1 MFKTIWVLSVALL
14 FTQSEL
20 VAAPTNSFKS
30 DTSDLLLKV
39 DSLKPSLAVT
49 IPADPKEGFKDL
61 FVASSSSVTGTMEL
75 NPMAITFVEDYME
88 RFQKSMDELKDW
100 GRPYFDMM
108 DGILESHN
116 LPKELKYLAV
126 IESNLKSGARS
137 WAGAVGPW
145 QFMPTTARNMGLKV
159 GRKIDERR
167 DLAKSTHA
175 ASKYLNNLFNLY
187 GDWLL
192 VIAAYNS
199 GPGTVN
205 SAIRRSG
212 SRDFWTLQN
221 YLPLESRNHVKKFIA
236 THYMLEGT
244 GGITT
249 LTKSEALEYT
259 TRSETLLSTTAKTEN
274 ISGRYNS
281 GVLVRHIAMEL
292 AEFNRINPQFDKQIS
307 LNGKYELH
315 LPADKMAI
323 FLNRKFDIL
332 AESVYLLLNTETAS
346 SGTGK

>member
-1 MFKTIWVLSVALL
+1 MFKTIWVLSL
-14 FTQSEL
+14 TL
-20 VAAPTNSFKS
+20 VFNQTRINASPTIFLNA

-39 DSLKPSLAVT
+39 DSLKPSTAVA
-49 IPADPKEGFKDL
+49 IPADPKEGFRDL
-61 FVASSSSVTGTMEL
+61 FVNGSADATEILEL
-75 NPMAITFVEDYME
+75 NPMAITFVEDYMGK
-88 RFQKSMDELKDW
+88 FQKSMDELKNW

-108 DGILESHN
+108 DGILEAN
-116 LPKELKYLAV
+116 ELPKELKYLAV

-145 QFMPTTARNMGLKV
+145 QFMPATARNMGLVVNRKV
-159 GRKIDERR
+159 DERR
-167 DLAKSTHA
+167 DLAKSTKA
-175 ASKYLNNLFNLY
+175 ACKYLNSLFTIY

-212 SRDFWTLQN
+212 TRDFWTLQN

-236 THYMLEGT
+236 THYMLEGN

-249 LTKSEALEYT
+249 LTRAEAADFVART
-259 TRSETLLSTTAKTEN
+259 DSAMANATKTAS

-281 GVLVRHIAMEL
+281 GVIVKHLEMTAID
-292 AEFNRINPQFDKQIS
+292 FNRINPQFDKQIGI
-307 LNGKYELH
+307 NGKYELR
-315 LPADKMAI
+315 LPAEKMTI
-323 FLNRKFDIL
+323 FQTKKFDIL
-332 AESVYLLLNTETAS
+332 AESVYLLLNGETAS
-346 SGTGK
+346 ASK